1 MVKFTR
7 KANENGRRL
16 ICPRKGALL
25 MDTTV
30 LVLLIIILYL
40 IKEIIRISNKKR

>member
-1 MVKFTR
+1 M
-7 KANENGRRL
+7 
-16 ICPRKGALL
+16 PSKGALL

-40 IKEIIRISNKKR
+40 IKEIIRIGNKKR

>member
-1 MVKFTR
+1 
-7 KANENGRRL
+7 
-16 ICPRKGALL
+16 

-40 IKEIIRISNKKR
+40 IKEIIRISNKKRYPPHRPRVAVIFSVI